1 MDKNKPIWQF
11 IEELDKAGMK
21 LIEKND
27 LKGFMKYIDETGNTI
42 CGEHPIKLLMNT
54 IQYSS
59 KKLNTTFVKYDQS
72 GKVTNESDSS
82 VSYAS
87 SVTFIRDA

>member
-42 CGEHPIKLLMNT
+42 CGEHPIKLQEKT
-54 IQYSS
+54 IIGRCRSVHH
-59 KKLNTTFVKYDQS
+59 LDQNKTQHRVAS
-72 GKVTNESDSS
+72 CKGKDNEQ
-82 VSYAS
+82 
-87 SVTFIRDA
+87 